1 MGKTRQDRRAI
12 SAYII
17 FMSVYPFSRN
27 TLEGET
33 WKWVKD
39 YDGIYKISNYSRIKS
54 YQKRTEKIIKP
65 ALSESGYL
73 YVCLS
78 KFGEHKHFRLHRL
91 VAQAFVPNP
100 DNLPEVDHINGDKLN
115 CTATN
120 LRYVSHREN
129 IHYAREMAYRKHLED
144 DNMKNIPAQVFN
156 NEEFGEIRV
165 LGDWENPLFCLADV
179 CRALELGNPSQVK
192 SRLED
197 GVISNEV
204 IFDSLGRKQNAVF
217 VNEDGL
223 YDVILDS
230 RKPEAKKFR
239 KWITS
244 EVLPTIR
251 KTGGY
256 LTPEKLNEL
265 FSNPDAIIKL
275 CQEWKAA
282 LVERDQLRNIVDM
295 QAVAIAELTPKASYY
310 DLILQST
317 EALPISVIAKDYGYS
332 GCALNK
338 LLNEMQIPRYG
349 SAWLG
354 AVRQARHKKDIF

>member
-1 MGKTRQDRRAI
+1 MNNLQ
-12 SAYII
+12 I
-17 FMSVYPFSRN
+17 FS
-27 TLEGET
+27 
-33 WKWVKD
+33 
-39 YDGIYKISNYSRIKS
+39 
-54 YQKRTEKIIKP
+54 
-65 ALSESGYL
+65 
-73 YVCLS
+73 
-78 KFGEHKHFRLHRL
+78 
-91 VAQAFVPNP
+91 
-100 DNLPEVDHINGDKLN
+100 
-115 CTATN
+115 
-120 LRYVSHREN
+120 
-129 IHYAREMAYRKHLED
+129 
-144 DNMKNIPAQVFN
+144 
-156 NEEFGEIRV
+156 NEEFGEIRTA
-165 LGDWENPLFCLADV
+165 GTPENPLFCLADV
-179 CRALELGNPSQVK
+179 CRALELRVDNVTT
-192 SRLED
+192 RLKGD
-197 GVISNEV
+197 PFTAGVISQHP
-204 IFDSLGRKQNAVF
+204 ITDKLGRTQNANF

-338 LLNEMQIPRYG
+338 LLNEMQIQYKLKSGVWLVYQNYAEKGYTRTQTFTLENGG
-349 SAWLG
+349 SVTHTYWTQKGRLFLYEMLKRRGIIPLIEQDDSEKALL
-354 AVRQARHKKDIF
+354 K